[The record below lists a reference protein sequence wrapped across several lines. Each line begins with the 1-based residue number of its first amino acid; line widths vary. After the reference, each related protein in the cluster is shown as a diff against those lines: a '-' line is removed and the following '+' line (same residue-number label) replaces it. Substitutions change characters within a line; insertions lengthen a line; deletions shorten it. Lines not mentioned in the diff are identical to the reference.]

1 VISQKPYNEK
11 AGLGIFCPIT
21 SKGKGCPFEV
31 KADGNEMNGVILSDQ
46 AISLDWKAREIEF
59 LEKATDEAIERVIE
73 IIKVIIE

>member
-1 VISQKPYNEK
+1 
-11 AGLGIFCPIT
+11 
-21 SKGKGCPFEV
+21 
-31 KADGNEMNGVILSDQ
+31 MNGVILSDQ